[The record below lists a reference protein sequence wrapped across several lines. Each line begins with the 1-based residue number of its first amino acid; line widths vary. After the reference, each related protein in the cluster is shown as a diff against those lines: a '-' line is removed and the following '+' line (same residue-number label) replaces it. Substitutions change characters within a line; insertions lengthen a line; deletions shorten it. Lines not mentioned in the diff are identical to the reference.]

1 MPGPEGTSDDTLAR
15 TQALSDAGDHS
26 GALALADLTLLADPS
41 RADAHIARGWALE
54 NLGPGRLAEA
64 REAYA
69 EAIAL
74 DPGALWAMEG
84 LANVL
89 RRLGH
94 RAEADALAAD
104 VVTRALA
111 RTDRGPE
118 VLELQGWCEFQ
129 LGRLEDAEA
138 TFRRAL
144 DLDADLVSV
153 RLDLA
158 LVLLCAGRAQGSLQA
173 YDAGL
178 TAAARLGAGAG
189 VVAVALDDL
198 DQARAERP
206 YLRADPATD
215 IARER
220 LRRFGDRASSLGDG
234 LPMGGS

>member
-1 MPGPEGTSDDTLAR
+1 MPGPEGTSDDALAR
-15 TQALSDAGDHS
+15 SQALSDAGDHL
-26 GALALADLTLLADPS
+26 GALALADQVVLVEPD

-54 NLGPGRLAEA
+54 NLGPDRLGEA

-69 EAIAL
+69 EAVAL
-74 DPGALWAMEG
+74 DPSALWAMEG
-84 LANVL
+84 LVNVL

-94 RAEADALAAD
+94 PAEADALAAD

-111 RTDRGPE
+111 LTDRSPE

-144 DLDADLVSV
+144 ELDADLVAI

-158 LVLLCAGRAQGSLQA
+158 LVLLCAGRAQGSLTA
-173 YDAGL
+173 YREGL
-178 TAAARLGAGAG
+178 SAAARLGARAG

-198 DQARAERP
+198 DQAREQRP
-206 YLRADPATD
+206 YLRADPATE
-215 IARER
+215 IAREQ